1 MMAYIV
7 PLPANVC
14 VVYTKYVGMDLSNF
28 NNNHVDLARNRPLPR
43 FAPPQF
49 VAGQC
54 GSPYLHPMLIQRRDR
69 TVLKLSGEGVQ
80 DWFSGLITN
89 SLSGPVTFA
98 ALLTPQG
105 KIIADM
111 FVTDRGDY
119 LLIDTTPDM
128 GPGLHKRLK
137 MYRLRAPIEIEDV
150 SDTHHVHVLWNCE
163 DDSDI
168 GDADPRLPALGRRL
182 IADSIQV
189 DTGDWDVH
197 RLSLGVPDSEWD
209 FGVQTTFPADA
220 CMDQMNGVD
229 FHGGCFVGQEVVS
242 RMKRMTTVRKRMRGL
257 VLTGPAD
264 AGDKIKCGERTVGQ
278 VLHVNGAQA
287 MALVRLDRL
296 REATEGPTVRD
307 AAVEVMKSVVGSDD

>member
-1 MMAYIV
+1 
-7 PLPANVC
+7 
-14 VVYTKYVGMDLSNF
+14 MDLSKF
-28 NNNHVDLARNRPLPR
+28 NNNHVDLARNRSLPR

-49 VAGQC
+49 VAGWR
-54 GSPYLHPMLIQRRDR
+54 GSPYLQLMLIQRRNR
-69 TVLKLSGEGVQ
+69 TVLKLSGEGVK

-89 SLSGPVTFA
+89 SLGGRVTFA

-105 KIIADM
+105 KIIADL
-111 FVTDRGDY
+111 FVTDRGDH

-150 SDTHHVHVLWNCE
+150 SDTHSVHVLWNCE
-163 DDSDI
+163 EDCDI
-168 GDADPRLPALGRRL
+168 GDADPRMPALGRRL
-182 IADSIQV
+182 IAGPRQL
-189 DTGDWDVH
+189 DTGDWDIH

-220 CMDQMNGVD
+220 CMDQLNGVD
-229 FHGGCFVGQEVVS
+229 FQGGCFVGQEVVS
-242 RMKRMTTVRKRMRGL
+242 RMKRMTTVRKRMRGI
-257 VLTGPAD
+257 VLSGPAD

-287 MALVRLDRL
+287 MAMVRLDRL
-296 REATEGPTVRD
+296 LEATEGPTVRG
-307 AAVEVMKSVVGSDD
+307 AAVKVMKSVVGSDD